1 MARVLETIEQAIQ
14 NAVAQDRRR
23 ILRGLR
29 KLAPQCSKHRSY
41 KAVRKPISNCEA
53 CWVMWFAK
61 QAITIVEG
69 KR

>member
-29 KLAPQCSKHRSY
+29 KWEKHY
-41 KAVRKPISNCEA
+41 AKAVLMDALAAIQE
-53 CWVMWFAK
+53 
-61 QAITIVEG
+61 AITIVEG
-69 KR
+69 KT